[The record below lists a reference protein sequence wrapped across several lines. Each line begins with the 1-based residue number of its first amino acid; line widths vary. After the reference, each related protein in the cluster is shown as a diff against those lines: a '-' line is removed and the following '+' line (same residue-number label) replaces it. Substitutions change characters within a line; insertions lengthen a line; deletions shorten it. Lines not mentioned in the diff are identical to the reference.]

1 VNGRKRSSRGPRLLA
16 ALLWIAFSAAA
27 ASAQTT
33 VPLKIVVP
41 FAAGGGIDTLARI
54 LQPKLS
60 ESLGRTIVIE
70 NRPGASTQV
79 GTVSVARSA
88 PDGSTVLFASEAHVV
103 NHVFNTKRQY
113 DAIKDFEPLSL
124 LVRFPSVFYA
134 HPSLKLATL
143 REAIALIKSQP
154 GKFNYGSMGPGT
166 TGYLLFEYLKRRYG
180 LDITYVPYQGA
191 APVVQALIAG
201 DVQFAAVN
209 YGTARGALE
218 AGRVK
223 PFVVTGPARLPQLPD
238 VPTVAEEGYPDLDS
252 YSWFAAFA
260 PAGTPAPMVA
270 QISGA
275 MQAAVSAPDVRAKF
289 AVQGWEGVGS
299 SSEELD
305 RWVRAELARWDK
317 FVRES
322 GVQLP

>member
-1 VNGRKRSSRGPRLLA
+1 VNGRDCRSCARRLPA
-16 ALLWIAFSAAA
+16 ALLGLAVSAAA
-27 ASAQTT
+27 ASAQTAI
-33 VPLKIVVP
+33 PLKIVVP

-54 LQPKLS
+54 MQQKLADG
-60 ESLGRTIVIE
+60 LGRTVFVE
-70 NRPGASTQV
+70 NRPGASTQL
-79 GTVSVARSA
+79 GTVSVARSP
-88 PDGSTVLFASEAHVV
+88 PDGSTVLYASEAHVV
-103 NHVFNTKRQY
+103 NYVFSKKRQY
-113 DAIKDFEPLSL
+113 DAIQDFAPLSL

-134 HPSLKLATL
+134 HPSLKLGTL

-180 LDITYVPYQGA
+180 LDITYVPYAGA
-191 APVVQALIAG
+191 APVVQALIAD

-223 PFVVTGPARLPQLPD
+223 PFAVTGPARLPQLPD
-238 VPTVAEEGYPDLDS
+238 VPTVAEEGFPDLDS

-260 PAGTPAPMVA
+260 PAGTPDPVVA
-270 QISGA
+270 QISTEMA
-275 MQAAVSAPDVRAKF
+275 AAVADPAIRAKF
-289 AVQGWEGVGS
+289 AAQGWEGVGS
-299 SSEELD
+299 SPQELD
-305 RWVRAELARWDK
+305 HWVREEIVRWDK

-322 GVQLP
+322 GVELP